1 MEIIDVVAGKGVS
14 WLVRQAPQYAHL
26 WEGTTITWNLAPR
39 AAGTRLL
46 FGQHGFAV
54 AAAGYEQ
61 TRAGWEYFLRS
72 LTSYLETG
80 RGTPYVY
87 GP

>member
-1 MEIIDVVAGKGVS
+1 
-14 WLVRQAPQYAHL
+14 
-26 WEGTTITWNLAPR
+26 
-39 AAGTRLL
+39 
-46 FGQHGFAV
+46 V

-87 GP
+87 VP